1 MNTAIIHAW
10 SVTDIDVLVQE
21 SSYSTFS
28 ATNFTPRLAL
38 SFRSIDGLA
47 GDDDTG
53 RNILDAALLV
63 LPLSNLDTLLVQ
75 RFKVPPEKSF
85 WLRHV
90 PKWPF
95 LRRVKLEVPA
105 YDGFRMM
112 LLEGN
117 NGERPLLPLL
127 TEVPAYDGFR
137 MMLLEGNNGE
147 RPLLPLLTELVLKS
161 DMGRGSTEDWIPALK
176 KRTEQG
182 VPLKRLDLR
191 MCSSWNGVPLLR

>member
-1 MNTAIIHAW
+1 MRLSSGMNTAIIHAW

-105 YDGFRMM
+105 YD
-112 LLEGN
+112 
-117 NGERPLLPLL
+117 
-127 TEVPAYDGFR
+127 VFR

-161 DMGRGSTEDWIPALK
+161 DMGRGFTEDWIPALK

-191 MCSSWNGVPLLR
+191 MCSSWNRVPLLR

>member
-1 MNTAIIHAW
+1 MECALALGHLDLPALTALSITVVLQPSDSINDLKTLLPQISHDTSTDLRSQDIQPLQSMRLSSGMNTAIIHAW
-10 SVTDIDVLVQE
+10 SVTDIDALVQE

-95 LRRVKLEVPA
+95 LRRVKLE
-105 YDGFRMM
+105 
-112 LLEGN
+112 ETTGN
-117 NGERPLLPLL
+117 ARYFLCL
-127 TEVPAYDGFR
+127 
-137 MMLLEGNNGE
+137 
-147 RPLLPLLTELVLKS
+147 
-161 DMGRGSTEDWIPALK
+161 
-176 KRTEQG
+176 Q
-182 VPLKRLDLR
+182 
-191 MCSSWNGVPLLR
+191 SSS